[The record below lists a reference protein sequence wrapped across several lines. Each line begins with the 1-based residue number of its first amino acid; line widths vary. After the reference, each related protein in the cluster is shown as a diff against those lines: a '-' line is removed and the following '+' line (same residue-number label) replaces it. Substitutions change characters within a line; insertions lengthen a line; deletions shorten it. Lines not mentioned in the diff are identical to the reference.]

1 METPTVC
8 IDGVREMRRYV
19 VYVAG
24 EKLLLQGAT
33 FRSLTILAIARQKNQ
48 DDGWVR
54 KEVLYGDTATVPKYM
69 YRLGND
75 VREVLSDRPRLSK
88 WPVFENDRQGGYRLL
103 TTPDKIKIINLPALM
118 EFGDHVILEMLTV
131 DISPKS

>member
-1 METPTVC
+1 
-8 IDGVREMRRYV
+8 
-19 VYVAG
+19 
-24 EKLLLQGAT
+24 
-33 FRSLTILAIARQKNQ
+33 
-48 DDGWVR
+48 
-54 KEVLYGDTATVPKYM
+54 M

-118 EFGDHVILEMLTV
+118 EFGDHVILKMLTV
-131 DISPKS
+131 DLSPES